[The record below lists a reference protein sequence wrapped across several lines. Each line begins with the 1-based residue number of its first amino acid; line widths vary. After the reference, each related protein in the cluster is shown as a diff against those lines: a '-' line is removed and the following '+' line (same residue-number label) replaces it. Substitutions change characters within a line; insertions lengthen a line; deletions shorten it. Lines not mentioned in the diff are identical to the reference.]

1 MAARLESLTDAAS
14 ITLDKP
20 VIFIGRDRE
29 CDVVLTDSQRVSRKH
44 CCLAI
49 VNDKL
54 VVRDLGSMNGI
65 YINGQRVERARTMH
79 PGDELAIGDV
89 RFRFVNENASAPEPD
104 GAADVSQD
112 VPVVVPEP
120 DGELLVAEPASVA
133 DLPELPDL
141 RLAEIDDGDVMPLGD
156 DK

>member
-1 MAARLESLTDAAS
+1 MAAQLESLTAVPS

-29 CDVVLTDSQRVSRKH
+29 CDVVLTDSRRVSRKH

-49 VNDKL
+49 VNDQL

-65 YINGQRVERARTMH
+65 YVNGQRVERTRTMR

-89 RFRFVNENASAPEPD
+89 RFRFVNEDAPASGP
-104 GAADVSQD
+104 DVSQD
-112 VPVVVPEP
+112 IPVAVSEP
-120 DGELLVAEPASVA
+120 GGELLVAEPASVV

-141 RLAEIDDGDVMPLGD
+141 RHAEIDDDDVIPLGD
-156 DK
+156 DD